1 MNTRDVSFIILS
13 VIVVLVVWGSFSAKQ
28 YERMEEE
35 VQKEINLFEGA
46 EALFEGDWT
55 YTPPI
60 PEQIKKEA
68 CRASQACYMLSQ
80 ALVYEA
86 RGESYL
92 GALAVASVI
101 MNRADHP
108 NFPDT
113 IEGVIRQPY
122 QFSYLADMRKQ
133 STPTR
138 QDWDRALLI
147 AYDVKHGIVER
158 VTDAL
163 FYLNPK
169 AVKRIPRWAR
179 EYQYVMTVDNH
190 AFYKYN

>member
-1 MNTRDVSFIILS
+1 MKQTEWI
-13 VIVVLVVWGSFSAKQ
+13 VIFMLAVVCVYALQQGSSWQKSRYQKEQQEQIDEIKNAEVLFSSEWT
-28 YERMEEE
+28 YEEE
-35 VQKEINLFEGA
+35 M
-46 EALFEGDWT
+46 
-55 YTPPI
+55 
-60 PEQIKKEA
+60 PEKTKKEA
-68 CRASQACYMLSQ
+68 CKASQACYILSQ

-108 NFPDT
+108 NFPNT
-113 IEGVIRQPY
+113 IEGVIKQPY
-122 QFSYLADMRKQ
+122 QFSYLADMSKQ
-133 STPTR
+133 STPAR
-138 QDWDRALLI
+138 RDWDRALLI
-147 AYDVKHGIVER
+147 AYDVKHGVVER
-158 VTDAL
+158 TTDAL